1 MRTFQIRL
9 TKRAA
14 LLSAALAA
22 TALLVSYLCVFFQA
36 GALFEGAFLP
46 RGQDADGAVHYK
58 GSAFGAPVSVTVLG
72 NSRTDG
78 AAIVRY
84 ATGGRTLA
92 YEVRLEAADA
102 LETWRAQ
109 ILQDGETVFRGVYRP
124 GAQGDAF
131 ALVDENHEPDW
142 DALLSFTVNG
152 ESPFT
157 ADYRPGYL
165 TTVRFADRS
174 IETPRGNPVFLA
186 LAVLVLLVT
195 LVDWRFPRLF
205 FALSHA
211 LSVRDPQPTDLYL
224 FVQKLS
230 WAALPAFAVILLI
243 AGLFVR

>member
-1 MRTFQIRL
+1 MRTFKIRL
-9 TKRAA
+9 AQRAV
-14 LLSAALAA
+14 LLPAAFAA
-22 TALLVSYLCVFFQA
+22 AALLVSYLCVFFQA

-46 RGQDADGAVHYK
+46 RSQDVDGAVHYK

-78 AAIVRY
+78 DAIVRY

-131 ALVDENHEPDW
+131 ALVDENDEPDW
-142 DALLSFTVNG
+142 NALLSFTVNG

-174 IETPRGNPVFLA
+174 IDTQRGNPVFLV